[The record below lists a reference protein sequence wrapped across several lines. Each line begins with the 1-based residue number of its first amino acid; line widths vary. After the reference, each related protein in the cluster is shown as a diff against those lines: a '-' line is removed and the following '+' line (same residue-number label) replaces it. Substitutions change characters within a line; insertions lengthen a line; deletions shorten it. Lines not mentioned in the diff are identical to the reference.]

1 MINLNF
7 SESIRARTPGSE
19 PAAVTHDLHRQALF
33 DPAYL
38 DTLLQGVPSQSIK
51 SKTAY
56 QARNEDFNV
65 QQLSRTDLQALLSD
79 PARDVWVT
87 LHEIEQVPTLRGVFA
102 AMANALRSSLP
113 PRYGNVQYCTGS
125 LFISRGKA
133 STPFHMDYGSNLLL
147 QLAGEKR
154 FLAYSPNDP
163 EMVSKQSLGEFFRG
177 EANPLSQVYDPSF
190 DQRALTVELKPGLG
204 VYMPSTSPHRTETLS
219 RDLSIT
225 ASLSFVSPLADQI
238 RRASLFDTRLPGL
251 RFLPDPVKYG
261 VVAIDEWLER
271 LKGHDEVRHKRFK
284 RPAF

>member
-1 MINLNF
+1 MIKLNF
-7 SESIRARTPGSE
+7 SESLGDRAPGRE
-19 PAAVTHDLHRQALF
+19 PAAVSHDLHRQPVF
-33 DPAYL
+33 DPAKL
-38 DTLLQGVPSQSIK
+38 VTLLQAVPSPCIK
-51 SKTAY
+51 GKTAF
-56 QARNEDFNV
+56 QERNEDFNV
-65 QQLSRTDLQALLSD
+65 DQLSRGELEAQLRD
-79 PARDVWVT
+79 PNTDVWVT
-87 LHEIEQVPTLRGVFA
+87 LHEIEQIPMLRGVFA
-102 AMANALRSSLP
+102 AMATALRGSLP

-177 EANPLSQVYDPSF
+177 AANPPSQVYDPAF
-190 DQRALTVELKPGLG
+190 DRRALTVDLKPGLG

-225 ASLSFVSPLADQI
+225 ISLSFVSPLADQI
-238 RRASLFDTRLPGL
+238 RRASLFDTRLP
-251 RFLPDPVKYG
+251 RFQFLPAPVKYA
-261 VVAIDEWLER
+261 VVAVDEWLER
-271 LKGHDEVRHKRFK
+271 LKGHDEVRHKSFK